1 MTLEEMRCCRRR
13 GGGSRGRGKAVSES
27 FRWRKRKLGLCQ
39 AQNQQHKVYLC
50 QGSGLG
56 SEIWSWA
63 EFLWTDEE
71 RQTDC
76 GGSPSPEQTVKTV
89 RLKTTFQELL
99 FTLYVHHN

>member
-1 MTLEEMRCCRRR
+1 MEKKETWVLS
-13 GGGSRGRGKAVSES
+13 GTD
-27 FRWRKRKLGLCQ
+27 
-39 AQNQQHKVYLC
+39 QQHKVYLC

-63 EFLWTDEE
+63 ECLWMAEE
-71 RQTDC
+71 QQKDC

-99 FTLYVHHN
+99 FTLVC